1 LRRHLVALALLSALL
16 CPVRSFAADASSTCS
31 LGIVNANW
39 DHGVEFTAY
48 SVFQYL
54 DPAQCSVCP
63 APRAVQITAL
73 KLLLC
78 GTNNT
83 VQFTVTP
90 VAAVGA
96 PGSLVPDP
104 AQTLG
109 PSQTFTAVISCS
121 GGLLGLRTIALPS
134 AIPVD
139 RACFLRIKIKDLGSP
154 TGFAALTATNVNAC
168 AAPGYT
174 FVSWPEGQPVQ
185 DACGV
190 FGGNIPMWL
199 SATCDAVVGARS
211 GAWGALKIRY
221 R

>member
-1 LRRHLVALALLSALL
+1 MRRSLAALVLLSALL
-16 CPVRSFAADASSTCS
+16 CPTRLMAADASSNCS

-39 DHGVEFTAY
+39 DHGVEFNAY

-78 GTNNT
+78 GTNNNI
-83 VQFTVTP
+83 QLTVTP

-109 PSQTFTAVISCS
+109 PSQTFTTVISC
-121 GGLLGLRTIALPS
+121 GGSTLGLRTIALPTS
-134 AIPVD
+134 VPVD
-139 RACFLRIKIKDLGSP
+139 RACFLRVKIKDLGSP
-154 TGFAALTATNVNAC
+154 NGFIPLTATNVNTC
-168 AAPGYT
+168 AAQGYT

-199 SATCDAVVGARS
+199 SATCDAVVGTRS